1 MNTDARVRG
10 CELLFSGTLDEAFPW
25 PRYRDRVRGS
35 SPRLEASTIK
45 RLQSRSTQA
54 LAHAA
59 ASSALAAPSD
69 AERRHG
75 HG

>member
-1 MNTDARVRG
+1 MPMQEVRG
-10 CELLFSGTLDEAFPW
+10 CELLLSGTLDEAFPW
-25 PRYRDRVRGS
+25 PRYRNRVHGS
-35 SPRLEASTIK
+35 SPRLEAGTIK
-45 RLQSRSTQA
+45 PLQPRNAQA
-54 LAHAA
+54 LAHAT